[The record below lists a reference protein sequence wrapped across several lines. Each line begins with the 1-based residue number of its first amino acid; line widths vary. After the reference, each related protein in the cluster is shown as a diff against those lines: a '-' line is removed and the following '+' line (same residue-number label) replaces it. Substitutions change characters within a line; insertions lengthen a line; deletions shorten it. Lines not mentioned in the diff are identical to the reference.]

1 VEPRSSCHTDCI
13 WHTRRVT
20 RRSPIRILAVALA
33 AMGVAGI
40 AAGSA
45 SAQSFAFRA
54 CKGNP
59 AIGCATLQVPL
70 DHADPTKGTLSLA
83 VQRRRARGTSKGVII
98 MLAGG
103 PGQSAGTLRSSDLL
117 PSMLPNWDYVVF
129 DQRGTGTTGAL
140 RCAALDTPSAGVDD
154 ATAVA
159 RCADQVGPNRVF
171 YTSHDSVLD
180 IESLRVAL
188 GASQIALGGIS
199 YGTYVTQYYAQEFP
213 GNVSHIILDSVVN
226 PAGMDGID
234 AGSAAA
240 VTPVLNGLCAGGQCK
255 GITNDPVAD
264 LATLVARTNPTGLRG
279 TGGNTNGKPITA
291 VIGGPTSPADLP
303 NYLFAGDLNP
313 KLRSLWPGAIRAAVD
328 GDSGP
333 LVRLAALAEHGGSTP
348 VTDLSN
354 ALFLATACADDTAI
368 WTSADPRDVRTAKL
382 DAAFA
387 ALGDGAFAPFAIANA
402 KPGSRA
408 DECLA
413 WPETALDPLTPG
425 PLPAVPTIVLSGG
438 QDLRTPTAGALAV
451 AARSP
456 SATTVVA
463 PGWGHDLTDNLAC
476 ADAQVARLLAGKA
489 VQANACRSVS
499 VGLVIAPF
507 PAPATTISTLSPT
520 GARGNPGRVAH
531 AARFSIQDA
540 LSEVNAGLDSG
551 LSGIQGVRSGF
562 MSAGGSTGGI
572 AKFRA
577 YSDTKGVAIT
587 GSLAVKGNA
596 ITGRVSVNGPGR
608 LDGWLDLHNRG
619 GRVWYSGSI
628 GGTPISIK
636 VR

>member
-1 VEPRSSCHTDCI
+1 M
-13 WHTRRVT
+13 
-20 RRSPIRILAVALA
+20 LAVALA
-33 AMGVAGI
+33 SAGVIAVGAGT
-40 AAGSA
+40 A
-45 SAQSFAFRA
+45 SAQSLAFRA

-59 AIGCATLQVPL
+59 TIGCATLQVPL
-70 DHADPTKGTLSLA
+70 DHADPAKGTLSLA
-83 VQRRRARGTSKGVII
+83 VQRRKATGTRKGVII

-103 PGQSAGTLRSSDLL
+103 PGQSAGTLSDDSLL

-129 DQRGTGTTGAL
+129 DQRGTGKTGAL
-140 RCAALDTPSAGVDD
+140 RCAALDTPTANVDD
-154 ATAVA
+154 ASAVA
-159 RCADQVGPNRVF
+159 QCAEQVGPNRVY

-234 AGSAAA
+234 AESFAA
-240 VTPVLNGLCAGGQCK
+240 VTPVLTGLCAAGQCK
-255 GITNDPVAD
+255 GITTDPVGD
-264 LATLVARTNPTGLRG
+264 LATLVARSNPTGLRG
-279 TGGNTNGKPITA
+279 TGGNTNGKPVTA
-291 VIGGPTSPADLP
+291 TIGGPKSPADLP

-313 KLRSLWPGAIRAAVD
+313 KLRSLWPGAIHAAVK
-328 GDSGP
+328 GDVGP
-333 LVRLAALAEHGGSTP
+333 LVRLAALAEHGGSAP

-354 ALFLATACADDTAI
+354 ALFLATACADDTSI
-368 WTSADPRDVRTAKL
+368 WTSGDPRDVRSAKL
-382 DAAFA
+382 AAAFA

-402 KPGSRA
+402 QPGSRA
-408 DECLA
+408 DDCLS

-425 PLPAVPTIVLSGG
+425 PLPPVPTIVLSGG

-456 SATTVVA
+456 SAATVVA
-463 PGWGHDLTDNLAC
+463 PGWGHDLTDNLSC
-476 ADAQVARLLAGKA
+476 ADGQVARLLAGKA
-489 VQANACRSVS
+489 VQTNACRSVT
-499 VGLVIAPF
+499 VGMVVAPF
-507 PAPATTISTLSPT
+507 PAPAATISALSPT
-520 GARGNPGRVAH
+520 GAKGNPGRVAH
-531 AARFSIQDA
+531 AARFSIQDGI
-540 LSEVNAGLDSG
+540 SQVNAGLDAG

-562 MSAGGSTGGI
+562 MSLGGLTGGT
-572 AKFRA
+572 ARFKA

-587 GSLAVKGNA
+587 GSLTVKGTA

-608 LDGWLDLHNRG
+608 LDGWLDLKNQG
-619 GRVWYSGSI
+619 GRIWYSGSI
-628 GGTPISIK
+628 GGTPIFIK